1 MSPTSAE
8 AWIAVA
14 QERAADASA
23 LLREREQSAGSVYFA
38 GYAIECSLKAFLQ
51 RSGKP
56 FPTSGGAGHDL
67 RALWSHSG
75 FRLRDIGDESG
86 AKSFFVQTWSTD
98 LRYTVDPNFPCATTD
113 LVTAAKQLS
122 GWLQAQTRRWRK
134 RK

>member
-1 MSPTSAE
+1 MSPSSAD

-23 LLREREQSAGSVYFA
+23 LLLEREQSAGSVYLA

-51 RSGKP
+51 RSGKA
-56 FPTSGGAGHDL
+56 FPTAGGAGHDL
-67 RALWSHSG
+67 RSLWSHSG
-75 FRLRDIGDESG
+75 FRLRDIDDESG
-86 AKSFFVQTWSTD
+86 SKSFFIQTWSTD

-113 LVTAAKQLS
+113 LVAAAKRLS
-122 GWLQAQTRRWRK
+122 GWLQAQTRRWRT